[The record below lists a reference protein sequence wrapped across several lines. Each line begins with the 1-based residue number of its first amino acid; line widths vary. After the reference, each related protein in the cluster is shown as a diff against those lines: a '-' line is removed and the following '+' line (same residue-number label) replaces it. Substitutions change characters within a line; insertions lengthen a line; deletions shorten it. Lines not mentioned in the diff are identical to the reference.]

1 MPKVSDMEGIEHN
14 APKTTHTMLWLYLL
28 FAVAAGAML
37 PFQFGINAQLSNWV
51 DSPIRAAF
59 ISFLVG
65 TIALLIISAFV
76 RKPLPSLARL
86 GDVPWW
92 VWIGGVLGAFYVGGS
107 IVTAPKLGA
116 VTLAAAIVFGQT
128 LASVLVDQF
137 GWVGFKEHHAS
148 PGRLV
153 GVLLVAT
160 GVVLVRAF

>member
-1 MPKVSDMEGIEHN
+1 MV
-14 APKTTHTMLWLYLL
+14 WLYLL

-37 PFQFGINAQLSNWV
+37 PFQFGINAQLSSWV
-51 DSPIRAAF
+51 NSPIRAAF
-59 ISFLVG
+59 VSFLVG
-65 TIALLIISAFV
+65 TIALLILSAFV

-92 VWIGGVLGAFYVGGS
+92 VWIGGLLGAFYVAGS

-116 VTLAAAIVFGQT
+116 VTLATSIVFGQT
-128 LASVLVDQF
+128 LASVVVDQF

-148 PGRLV
+148 PGRLI

>member
-1 MPKVSDMEGIEHN
+1 M
-14 APKTTHTMLWLYLL
+14 TWLYLL

-37 PFQFGINAQLSNWV
+37 PFQFGINSQLSHFV
-51 DSPIRAAF
+51 GSPIRAAF
-59 ISFLVG
+59 VSFLVG

-92 VWIGGVLGAFYVGGS
+92 VWIGGLLGAFYVTGS
-107 IVTAPKLGA
+107 IVSAPKLGA

-128 LASVLVDQF
+128 LASVFVDQF

-148 PGRLV
+148 PGRLL
-153 GVLLVAT
+153 GVVLVAG

>member
-1 MPKVSDMEGIEHN
+1 MV
-14 APKTTHTMLWLYLL
+14 WLYLL

-37 PFQFGINAQLSNWV
+37 PVQFGVNAQLAHWL

-59 ISFLVG
+59 VSFLVG
-65 TIALLIISAFV
+65 TIVLLIVAAFV

-92 VWIGGVLGAFYVGGS
+92 VWLGGLLGAFYVTGS
-107 IVTAPKLGA
+107 IVTAPRLGA
-116 VTLAAAIVFGQT
+116 VTLSAAIIFGQT

-137 GWVGFKEHHAS
+137 GWVGFKEQQAT

-153 GVLLVAT
+153 GVLLVAV
-160 GVVLVRAF
+160 GIVLVRAF

>member
-1 MPKVSDMEGIEHN
+1 MV
-14 APKTTHTMLWLYLL
+14 WLYLL

-37 PFQFGINAQLSNWV
+37 PVQFGVNAQLSHWLA
-51 DSPIRAAF
+51 SPVRAAF
-59 ISFLVG
+59 VSFLVG

-76 RKPLPSLARL
+76 RKPMPSLTRL

-92 VWIGGVLGAFYVGGS
+92 VWMGGLLGAFYVAGS

-116 VTLAAAIVFGQT
+116 VTLAAAIILGQT
-128 LASVLVDQF
+128 VASVLVDQY

-148 PGRLV
+148 PGRLA
-153 GVLLVAT
+153 GVLLVGV

>member
-1 MPKVSDMEGIEHN
+1 MV
-14 APKTTHTMLWLYLL
+14 WLYLL

-37 PFQFGINAQLSNWV
+37 PFQFGINAQLSTWV

-92 VWIGGVLGAFYVGGS
+92 VWIGGLLGAFYVAGS

-137 GWVGFKEHHAS
+137 GWVGFKEQHAS
-148 PGRLV
+148 PGRLI

>member
-1 MPKVSDMEGIEHN
+1 MV
-14 APKTTHTMLWLYLL
+14 WLYLL
-28 FAVAAGAML
+28 FAVVAGAML
-37 PFQFGINAQLSNWV
+37 PFQFGVNSQLAHWV
-51 DSPIRAAF
+51 GSPIRAAF
-59 ISFLVG
+59 VSFLVG
-65 TIALLIISAFV
+65 TIALLIVSAFV

-92 VWIGGVLGAFYVGGS
+92 VWIGGLLGAFYVAGS

-137 GWVGFKEHHAS
+137 GWVGFKEQHAS

>member
-1 MPKVSDMEGIEHN
+1 M
-14 APKTTHTMLWLYLL
+14 TWLYLL

-37 PFQFGINAQLSNWV
+37 PFQFGINSQLAHFV
-51 DSPIRAAF
+51 GSPIRAAF
-59 ISFLVG
+59 VSFLVG

-76 RKPLPSLARL
+76 RKPLPSLERL

-92 VWIGGVLGAFYVGGS
+92 VWIGGLLGAFYVTGS
-107 IVTAPKLGA
+107 IVSAPKLGA

-128 LASVLVDQF
+128 LASVFVDQF

-148 PGRLV
+148 PGRLL
-153 GVLLVAT
+153 GLALVAG

>member
-1 MPKVSDMEGIEHN
+1 MV
-14 APKTTHTMLWLYLL
+14 WLYLL

-92 VWIGGVLGAFYVGGS
+92 AWIGGLLGAFYVAGS
-107 IVTAPKLGA
+107 IFTAPKLGA

-137 GWVGFKEHHAS
+137 GLVGFREHHAS

>member
-1 MPKVSDMEGIEHN
+1 MV
-14 APKTTHTMLWLYLL
+14 WLYLL

-37 PFQFGINAQLSNWV
+37 PFQFGVNAQLAHWV
-51 DSPIRAAF
+51 GSPIRAAF
-59 ISFLVG
+59 VSFLVG
-65 TIALLIISAFV
+65 TIALLIVSAFV

-86 GDVPWW
+86 SDVPWW
-92 VWIGGVLGAFYVGGS
+92 VWIGGLLGAFYVAGS

-116 VTLAAAIVFGQT
+116 VTLAAAIIFGQT

-137 GWVGFKEHHAS
+137 GWVGFREQHAS

-153 GVLLVAT
+153 GVVLVAG

>member
-1 MPKVSDMEGIEHN
+1 MV
-14 APKTTHTMLWLYLL
+14 WLYLL

-37 PFQFGINAQLSNWV
+37 PLQFGVNAQLAHWLG
-51 DSPIRAAF
+51 SPIRAAF
-59 ISFLVG
+59 VSFLIGAV
-65 TIALLIISAFV
+65 ALLVIAAFV

-92 VWIGGVLGAFYVGGS
+92 VWIGGLLGAFYVTGS
-107 IVTAPKLGA
+107 IVTAPRLGA
-116 VTLAAAIVFGQT
+116 VTLAAAIIFGQT

-137 GWVGFKEHHAS
+137 GWVGFEEQHAT

-153 GVLLVAT
+153 GVLLVAV